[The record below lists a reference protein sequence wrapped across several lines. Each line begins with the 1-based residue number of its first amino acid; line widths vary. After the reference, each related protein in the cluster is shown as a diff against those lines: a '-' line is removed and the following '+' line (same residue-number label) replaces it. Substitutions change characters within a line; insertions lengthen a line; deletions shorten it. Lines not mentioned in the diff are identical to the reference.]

1 MKKAN
6 KQYAQASLQ
15 SEPAQETGLYLRV
28 ALALSFLMSFAMYAM
43 TLAPTVTF
51 EDSGELTAAAYLLG
65 VPHQPGYPLFTML
78 GHLFTHL
85 PFGSIAYRVNLM
97 SAFFSALGAMFV
109 TWATILLIKNTFSEK
124 INNKNTPALSKPVP
138 AQLAYICGLSA
149 GLFAALGFENWEQS
163 IITEVYGLNTFFVAL
178 SLTLA
183 LLWGRQTEQVMRI
196 KYYYAICFVI
206 GLALTNHPTF
216 VLMIPILLVYLL
228 ISERQFLWNLSR
240 IVKGAGFIAAGLLPY
255 LYLPIASSRDPQMD
269 WGNPETATNFF
280 RVIMR
285 HQYQLDETQ
294 SIKKFIPQLSAYG
307 NMLLEQ
313 WWPGVLILAVIGLWG
328 LFRMNRVYFYLAIIF
343 LFFTGPLTT
352 YLTNF
357 DVTTGNPVANAE
369 NKALVSVFYIPSYL
383 MIAVLIGVGL
393 YYNTARFWIQKRYML
408 AAPIILVLPFAFSF
422 SNYKKLDMSRYTF
435 TEDYVNNL
443 FTMAPEN
450 AVVFVNWDPF
460 IFPCNYYQYVEG
472 LRTDMTVVDQ
482 ELLRRSWYIQSLRI
496 HHTGFMARAEKEVD
510 EFLDAVRPFEN
521 KEKFDGN
528 FIQSKYIAM
537 INALID
543 RSYENGNDVFLTYDP
558 PAGVAEKYFKESV
571 ISAVKLRKDLNSLT
585 PVDMEAFQFNN
596 YFDSTVPQDRMV
608 RFFKTYYGRLFFARG
623 FVAEKLDQP
632 AEALSLY
639 EKASEFL
646 HDNPAFI
653 TQVNEARQRLSNRAL
668 K

>member
-6 KQYAQASLQ
+6 KQSVQVSLQ
-15 SEPAQETGLYLRV
+15 SGPTQETGLYLRV
-28 ALALSFLMSFAMYAM
+28 ALALSFLISFAMYVM

-78 GHLFTHL
+78 GHLFTQL

-97 SAFFSALGAMFV
+97 SSFFSALGAMFV
-109 TWATILLIKNTFSEK
+109 TWATILLIKNIFSEK
-124 INNKNTPALSKPVP
+124 INNKNTPALPKPVT

-183 LLWGRQTEQVMRI
+183 LLWGRQTDQAMRI

-216 VLMIPILLVYLL
+216 VLLIPILLVYLL

-240 IVKGAGFIAAGLLPY
+240 IVKGTGFIAAGLLPY
-255 LYLPIASSRDPQMD
+255 VYLPIASSRDPQMD

-285 HQYQLDETQ
+285 HQYQLDESQ

-328 LFRMNRVYFYLAIIF
+328 LFRMNRIYFYLAIIF

-357 DVTTGNPVANAE
+357 DVTSGNPVVNAE

-383 MIAVLIGVGL
+383 MIAILIGVGL
-393 YYNTARFWIQKRYML
+393 YYGTARFWAQKKYIL
-408 AAPIILVLPFAFSF
+408 AAPIILLLPLAFSF

-435 TEDYVNNL
+435 TEDYVDNL
-443 FTMAPEN
+443 FKVVPEN

-460 IFPCNYYQYVEG
+460 IFPFNYYQYVEG
-472 LRTDMTVVDQ
+472 LRTDVTVIDQ
-482 ELLRRSWYIQSLRI
+482 ELLRRSWYIQSFRI
-496 HHTGFMARAEKEVD
+496 HHRGFMARAEKEVD
-510 EFLDAVRPFEN
+510 EFLEAVRPFEN

-571 ISAVKLRKDLNSLT
+571 ITAVKLRKELNTLT
-585 PVDMEAFQFNN
+585 PVDIEGLQFDH
-596 YFDSTVPQDRMV
+596 YFDATIPLDRMAK
-608 RFFKTYYGRLFFARG
+608 FFKTYYGRLFFARG
-623 FVAEKLDQP
+623 FVAEKLNQP
-632 AEALSLY
+632 AEAIPLY

-646 HDNPAFI
+646 NDNPAFLM
-653 TQVNEARQRLSNRAL
+653 QVIEAQKRVSMHTL

>member
-1 MKKAN
+1 MP
-6 KQYAQASLQ
+6 SLQ
-15 SEPAQETGLYLRV
+15 AEPIENTHLYLRA
-28 ALALSFLMSFAMYAM
+28 ALAMSFLISFTMYMM

-78 GHLFTHL
+78 GHLFTYL
-85 PFGSIAYRVNLM
+85 PFGSIAYRMNLM
-97 SAFFSALGAMFV
+97 SAFFSALGALFI
-109 TWATILLIKNTFSEK
+109 TWSTILLIGNTFTKQIGDDRTTAKSLV
-124 INNKNTPALSKPVP
+124 ALSVY
-138 AQLAYICGLSA
+138 ACGLSS
-149 GLFAALGFENWEQS
+149 GLFAALSYENWEQS

-178 SLTLA
+178 ALTMT
-183 LLWGRQTEQVMRI
+183 LLWTRQTRTETRN
-196 KYYYAICFVI
+196 KYFYAICFLI

-216 VLMIPILLVYLL
+216 VLMVPILLIYVL
-228 ISERQFLWNLSR
+228 IIDRKFILNIRL
-240 IVKGAGFIAAGLLPY
+240 VAKGSGWALAGLLPY
-255 LYLPIASSRDPQMD
+255 VYLPIASSRNPQMD

-285 HQYQLDETQ
+285 HQYQLGETQ
-294 SIKKFIPQLSAYG
+294 TLKKFIPQLSAYG

-313 WWPGVLILAVIGLWG
+313 WWPGVLILAVIGLWA
-328 LFRMNRVYFYLAIIF
+328 LFRRNRIYFYLAIIF
-343 LFFTGPLTT
+343 LFFTGPLST

-357 DVTTGNPVANAE
+357 DVTTGNPVVNAE

-383 MIAVLIGVGL
+383 LIAVLFGTGL
-393 YYNTARFWIQKRYML
+393 YYSISIFWNQKKYKLSAIPLIL
-408 AAPIILVLPFAFSF
+408 ALPFIFSL

-435 TEDYVNNL
+435 TEEYVNNL
-443 FTMAPEN
+443 FNVVPQN

-460 IFPCNYYQYVEG
+460 IFPFNYYQYVQKQ
-472 LRTDMTVVDQ
+472 RTDVMVVDQ

-496 HHTGFMARAEKEVD
+496 HHTEFTKRAETEID
-510 EFLDAVRPFEN
+510 EFLEAVRPFED

-528 FIQSKYIAM
+528 FIQLKYVAM

-543 RSYENGNDVFLTYDP
+543 RSYEKGNDVFLTYDP

-571 ISAVKLRKDLNSLT
+571 VAAVKLRKDFNTLT
-585 PVDMEAFQFNN
+585 PLNLEALQFRY
-596 YFDSTVPQDRMV
+596 YFDSTVPLDRMA

-623 FVAEKLDQP
+623 FVAEKLNQP

-646 HDNPAFI
+646 HDNPAYV
-653 TQVNEARQRLSNRAL
+653 TQVNEALQRLSKISL